1 MERLIKHARTG
12 LLFGV
17 AASLLSGCLLFEGA
31 YEAKRDD
38 SCQNYDRPGTP
49 NVPQCEGHR

>member
-1 MERLIKHARTG
+1 MESLIKHARTG